1 MREREMSEEKSF
13 LTNEKKNLIL
23 ISFYSFLFSILKYIS
38 LFSLFI
44 YFYGSIN
51 LLILLIIK

>member
-13 LTNEKKNLIL
+13 LTNEKKKFDFNFI
-23 ISFYSFLFSILKYIS
+23 FFSILKYIS